1 MNELNKDVIKD
12 ILEAKTRLQ
21 TAKPA
26 VYYIHERS
34 LRSACRVSELD
45 YEEQKTNLEWIG
57 WVIIREIC
65 SICENGGNCKD
76 GCLSLDFGKTDIP

>member
-12 ILEAKTRLQ
+12 ILEAKTRFQ

-34 LRSACRVSELD
+34 LRAACRVSELD
-45 YEEQKTNLEWIG
+45 YEEQKTNLEWIH
-57 WVIIREIC
+57 
-65 SICENGGNCKD
+65 
-76 GCLSLDFGKTDIP
+76 